1 MIYMTTTCQVSTSS
15 LIRIIENRIQGRVR
29 IRQRGDVYFV
39 KCQPTSHYD
48 TLCAFIQ
55 EHGGFPLL
63 VDGNVFV
70 LKHMASKL

>member
-1 MIYMTTTCQVSTSS
+1 MIYMTTTCHVAPSS
-15 LIRIIENRIQGRVR
+15 LIRIMENRIQGTVR
-29 IRQRGDVYFV
+29 IVQRGDVYVF

-55 EHGGFPLL
+55 EQGGFPLL

-70 LKHMASKL
+70 LKNVYSKL